1 MYGNKYLGDGVKEK
15 HSNQPESILLSIPGI
30 SCWISAV
37 DIIIS
42 IAS

>member
-1 MYGNKYLGDGVKEK
+1 MYGTKYLDDGVKEK

-30 SCWISAV
+30 SWISAV

-42 IAS
+42 IVS